1 MRNLGKRTLSGSL
14 EVIVVA
20 LMTLV
25 RPAPNPAV
33 ATTIAKEL
41 IKLLL
46 ESRIAV
52 RRRRWAAAFLE
63 RASAQLKVVV
73 ATRDS
78 TPAVPNLSCSGTEA
92 ELQ

>member
-1 MRNLGKRTLSGSL
+1 MEKMRKSGKRTLSGSL

-20 LMTLV
+20 LTTLV
-25 RPAPNPAV
+25 RPPPNPAV

-52 RRRRWAAAFLE
+52 RRRRMAAAVLE
-63 RASAQLKVVV
+63 RTVL
-73 ATRDS
+73 RIRGGR
-78 TPAVPNLSCSGTEA
+78 AVGMYLCINQPVSRVHR
-92 ELQ
+92 